1 MKLLYFYKFVNNE
14 LHEMSNESNWL
25 IKKKKLA
32 GFLFLAS
39 MRQLKVTVECI
50 VPVAVIN
57 YPLAYVVIVELKGG
71 EKGLVMM
78 Q

>member
-1 MKLLYFYKFVNNE
+1 MNNE
-14 LHEMSNESNWL
+14 FHEMSNESNWP
-25 IKKKKLA
+25 IKKKKKLA
-32 GFLFLAS
+32 GFPFLAS

-50 VPVAVIN
+50 VPVAIIN

-71 EKGLVMM
+71 EKCRVMT